1 MERDRIVNYVVSALQ
16 LSMLLEVSGYP
27 KPGNI
32 DRFHDFKKTTY
43 ENFLGSIACL
53 GGYWRK
59 AAEVGYDS
67 KIRAQV
73 GQIIY
78 GASIEVLRWQTN
90 GNTSFGTIL
99 LLTPL
104 AIAAGSLF
112 KKMDFDKDE
121 LKRIL
126 EEVINAT
133 TPRDAV
139 NVYKAIGTIKPG
151 GLGSTPQLDVKD
163 KRSIAMIK
171 RKTINLKDVFQIASK
186 YDSISK
192 EWCTGF
198 SITFEIGYPH
208 FIRTFQ
214 ETKSVN
220 TATVHTFLRI
230 LSEIPDTLITRKKG
244 EQKATAITNKAK
256 KILKAGGLSTE
267 EGRRYIEQFDKTLRR
282 EDNSLNPGTT
292 ADLTCSSI
300 AVAVLSGFRP

>member
-1 MERDRIVNYVVSALQ
+1 MERSQIVNYVASALQ

-27 KPGNI
+27 KPGNV

-59 AAEVGYDS
+59 AAEFGYDS
-67 KIRAQV
+67 QIRAKV
-73 GQIIY
+73 GRIIY
-78 GASIEVLRWQTN
+78 EASMETLCWQTN

-99 LLTPL
+99 LLIPL

-112 KKMDFDKDE
+112 RKMDFDKDE
-121 LKRIL
+121 LKKIL
-126 EEVINAT
+126 EEVINTT
-133 TPRDAV
+133 TPRDTI
-139 NVYKAIGTIKPG
+139 NLYKAIDTIKPG
-151 GLGSTPQLDVKD
+151 GLGSAPQLDVKD

-186 YDSISK
+186 YDSISQ

-230 LSEIPDTLITRKKG
+230 LSEIPDTLIMRKRG
-244 EQKATAITNKAK
+244 EQKALAITNKAK
-256 KILKAGGLSTE
+256 KILKIGGLFTQ
-267 EGRRYIEQFDKTLRR
+267 EGQTYIEQFDKALRR
-282 EDNSLNPGTT
+282 EDNSLNPGAT

-300 AVAVLSGFRP
+300 AVSVLSGFRP